1 MIASPRPGAARPAL
15 PPSLPQRPSP
25 GAPYRV
31 LMVCMGNICRSPTAE
46 GVLAHRA
53 ALAGLG
59 DWLQVDSA
67 GTHDYHVGAPPDG
80 RAQVHAL
87 RRGVDLSGQR
97 ARQLTARDFQD
108 FDLVLVMDDRNER
121 AARALCPA
129 ADRAKLRRLTD
140 FCRQHSMG
148 EVPDPYYGG
157 DAGFERVL
165 DLIEDACDGLIA
177 ALKASDAPAKA
188 A

>member
-1 MIASPRPGAARPAL
+1 
-15 PPSLPQRPSP
+15 
-25 GAPYRV
+25 
-31 LMVCMGNICRSPTAE
+31 MVCMGNICRSPTAQ

-87 RRGVDLSGQR
+87 RRGVDLNGQR

-140 FCRQHSMG
+140 FSRHHSDD

-157 DAGFERVL
+157 DAGFEHVL

-177 ALKASDAPAKA
+177 ALKAADAPAKA

>member
-1 MIASPRPGAARPAL
+1 
-15 PPSLPQRPSP
+15 
-25 GAPYRV
+25 
-31 LMVCMGNICRSPTAE
+31 MVCMGNICRSPTAQ

-53 ALAGLG
+53 ALAGVG

-140 FCRQHSMG
+140 FSRQHSMG

-177 ALKASDAPAKA
+177 ALKASDGRASAG
-188 A
+188 

>member
-1 MIASPRPGAARPAL
+1 
-15 PPSLPQRPSP
+15 
-25 GAPYRV
+25 
-31 LMVCMGNICRSPTAE
+31 MVCMGNICRSPTAQ

-53 ALAGLG
+53 ALAGVG

-97 ARQLTARDFQD
+97 ARQLTALDFQD

-177 ALKASDAPAKA
+177 ALKASDGRASAG
-188 A
+188 

>member
-1 MIASPRPGAARPAL
+1 
-15 PPSLPQRPSP
+15 
-25 GAPYRV
+25 
-31 LMVCMGNICRSPTAE
+31 MVCMGNICRSPTAQ

-97 ARQLTARDFQD
+97 ARQLTARDFER
-108 FDLVLVMDDRNER
+108 FDLVLVMDEANEQ
-121 AARALCPA
+121 AALALCPPA
-129 ADRAKLRRLTD
+129 HAGRVHRLTQ
-140 FCRQHSMG
+140 FCLRHQANA
-148 EVPDPYYGG
+148 VPDPYYGG
-157 DAGFERVL
+157 AQGFEQVL
-165 DLIEDACDGLIA
+165 DLVEDACAGLLA
-177 ALKASDAPAKA
+177 ALQARQP
-188 A
+188 

>member
-1 MIASPRPGAARPAL
+1 MTASLLPGAMHPAL
-15 PPSLPQRPSP
+15 PPSLPHRSSP
-25 GAPYRV
+25 QAPYRV

-80 RAQVHAL
+80 RAQAHAL

-97 ARQLTARDFQD
+97 ARQLRSRDFHD

-121 AARALCPA
+121 AARALCPP

-140 FCRQHSMG
+140 FSRHHSDD

-157 DAGFERVL
+157 DAGFEHVL

-177 ALKASDAPAKA
+177 ALKASDAPAKGE
-188 A
+188 

>member
-1 MIASPRPGAARPAL
+1 MRSTRLLSDLAL
-15 PPSLPQRPSP
+15 RLQDPHAEPV
-25 GAPYRV
+25 RV
-31 LMVCMGNICRSPTAE
+31 LMVCMGNICRSPTAQ

-177 ALKASDAPAKA
+177 ALKASDGRASAG
-188 A
+188 